1 MNRYFL
7 TILCFLSSFL
17 IGTAASADRGLK
29 VVADLTHKNGKI
41 GTYRALIIGIQDY
54 NDPKISKLETPLNDA
69 LAMADIL
76 KDKYGFR
83 VSTLL
88 DKKATKKAIY
98 NHLRDL
104 TRKAKPNDSVL
115 IYYAGHG
122 DIDRTFNDG
131 WWIPV
136 DAVGGDPFTYLDNT
150 QIQKTMASIKAK
162 HVLLISDS
170 CYSGTLFG
178 QARAMP
184 EIIDDKYYLNL
195 YNEKSR
201 WGITSGNKTPVS
213 DTGSENHSVFAY
225 QLIKKLKKNTK
236 PYLSTQE
243 IYTYIA
249 PVIANNSEQQP
260 LCRPIRGTGDMG
272 GEFIFVS
279 TSASSEKGK
288 KSGSTVNEALEKEKA
303 ELEKQ
308 KLVLAQ
314 KIQELENEKLEQEKI
329 KLELELEKLAQEKK
343 QIYEEKKNPQQET
356 IEPNSNQPALQIASI
371 HRSDLNVVDKDAHF
385 VLYKNGV
392 VFDNFTELE
401 WFQGPKEEVNWNR
414 ANNWVNRLNV
424 DGGGWRMP
432 SAEELSS
439 LYKKGA
445 GTKNMTKLLNPSSW
459 WVWCNKKN
467 AFSST
472 PHAYNFYYQ
481 SQTVQ
486 KYKINKPKFNSV
498 IAVRGGNKKNKT
510 EFDPYAN

>member
-1 MNRYFL
+1 MKRYLFTL
-7 TILCFLSSFL
+7 LFCLSSFI
-17 IGTAASADRGLK
+17 IGTTALADRAIK
-29 VVADLTHKNGKI
+29 VVTDLDHKKGKI
-41 GTYRALIIGIQDY
+41 GTYRALIIGIQNY
-54 NDPKISKLETPLNDA
+54 NDPKISDLGTPLNDA
-69 LAMADIL
+69 LEMTDVL
-76 KDKYGFR
+76 KNYYGFQ
-83 VSTLL
+83 VKTLL
-88 DKKATKKAIY
+88 DKKATKKNIY

-104 TRKAKPNDSVL
+104 TNKTKPNDSVL

-136 DAVGGDPFTYLDNT
+136 DAIGGDPFTYLDNS

-184 EIIDDKYYLNL
+184 KVINDKYYLNL

-225 QLIKKLKKNTK
+225 QLLKKLKKNTK

-279 TSASSEKGK
+279 TKTNAILETKLEP
-288 KSGSTVNEALEKEKA
+288 TVNETLEKEKA
-303 ELEKQ
+303 QLAEQ
-308 KLVLAQ
+308 KLELAR
-314 KIQELENEKLEQEKI
+314 KIQELEKEKLEQEKV

-343 QIYEEKKNPQQET
+343 QMDEKKETIQQEKL
-356 IEPNSNQPALQIASI
+356 EQNPNQKALQLASI
-371 HRSDLNVVDKDAHF
+371 HRSDPNVKVVDKDEHF
-385 VLYKNGV
+385 VL
-392 VFDNFTELE
+392 
-401 WFQGPKEEVNWNR
+401 
-414 ANNWVNRLNV
+414 
-424 DGGGWRMP
+424 
-432 SAEELSS
+432 
-439 LYKKGA
+439 
-445 GTKNMTKLLNPSSW
+445 
-459 WVWCNKKN
+459 
-467 AFSST
+467 
-472 PHAYNFYYQ
+472 
-481 SQTVQ
+481 
-486 KYKINKPKFNSV
+486 
-498 IAVRGGNKKNKT
+498 
-510 EFDPYAN
+510 